1 MADET
6 PAQNPP
12 MAAAQP
18 PPSSATVSDSDSP
31 AVLEKQDPSPTSH
44 VPAVSVSVTESASTT
59 IAENEEQAPPP
70 EPAALEPD
78 SSDKGPGKEELPPTP
93 PPQAVELES
102 EPPAVTEAPKE
113 ENPPAP
119 AAETVVISES
129 ESQLPPAPAQQEVVT
144 ESESLA
150 AMMEKEETGAPAEP
164 TAAGTTTTTTT
175 TTSAQEEVAAA
186 VEEKKVPQNLG
197 SFKEESNKEADL
209 SDSERKAL
217 EELKQL
223 VREAID
229 SNLFNSESKTEEN
242 PEKEKKQESK
252 EVSIWGIP
260 LLKDERSDV
269 ILLKF
274 LRARDFKAKDAF
286 VMIKNTI
293 RWRKEFGIDELLDE
307 DLGDDMEKVVFM
319 HGQDKE
325 GHPVCYNVYGE
336 FQNKE
341 LYQKAFSDEEKR
353 MKFLRW
359 RIQLLEK
366 SIRKLD
372 FSPGGVST
380 IFQVS
385 DLKNSPGPG
394 KKELR
399 LATKQALQ
407 VLQDNYPEFVAKQ
420 VFINV
425 PWWYLAF
432 YTMISPFMTQRT
444 KSKFV
449 IALPSKSAETLF
461 KYIPPEQVPIQ
472 YGGLS
477 VDYCDCNPEF
487 SDADP
492 ATEMTVKPGTKQTVE
507 ITIFEK
513 CILVWEIR
521 VVGWEVSYGAEFV
534 PDAKDSYAV
543 IIQKPT
549 KMTAKDEPVVS
560 QSFKVGELGKVLLTV
575 DNPTSKKKKLLYRF
589 KVKPFCD

>member
-6 PAQNPP
+6 PTLTPP
-12 MAAAQP
+12 VAAAP
-18 PPSSATVSDSDSP
+18 PPTPPKVTESDSP
-31 AVLEKQDPSPTSH
+31 VVLEKEDPTSASP
-44 VPAVSVSVTESASTT
+44 VPVVSVSVMESVSTA
-59 IAENEEQAPPP
+59 IAEKEEQTPPPPAPPERVQLEADSMDKGEKEEP
-70 EPAALEPD
+70 PSPQPVESESKLPAVTETPKEEEPAAPAAATVLVSE
-78 SSDKGPGKEELPPTP
+78 SDLQQPPTP
-93 PPQAVELES
+93 P
-102 EPPAVTEAPKE
+102 
-113 ENPPAP
+113 
-119 AAETVVISES
+119 
-129 ESQLPPAPAQQEVVT
+129 QQEVVT
-144 ESESLA
+144 ESNSLA
-150 AMMEKEETGAPAEP
+150 AMMEKEEAGAPEP
-164 TAAGTTTTTTT
+164 AVSSTTATT
-175 TTSAQEEVAAA
+175 AQEEMAAV
-186 VEEKKVPQNLG
+186 VEEKKIPQNLD
-197 SFKEESNKEADL
+197 SFKEESNKVADL
-209 SDSERKAL
+209 SDSERKVL
-217 EELKQL
+217 EELKQF
-223 VREAID
+223 VQEAID
-229 SNLFNSESKTEEN
+229 THLFTSETKSEEN
-242 PEKEKKQESK
+242 PQKENKPK

-260 LLKDERSDV
+260 LLKDDRSDV

-274 LRARDFKAKDAF
+274 LRARDFKVKDAF

-293 RWRKEFGIDELLDE
+293 QWRKEFGIDELLDE

-319 HGQDKE
+319 HGQDRE

-336 FQNKE
+336 FQNKD

-353 MKFLRW
+353 IKFLRW
-359 RIQLLEK
+359 RIQFLEK
-366 SIRKLD
+366 SIRNLD

-394 KKELR
+394 KRELR

-407 VLQDNYPEFVAKQ
+407 LLQDNYPEFVAKQ

-449 IALPSKSAETLF
+449 FAGPAKSAETLF

-492 ATEMTVKPGTKQTVE
+492 ATEMTVKPRTKQTVE
-507 ITIFEK
+507 ITIYEK
-513 CILVWEIR
+513 
-521 VVGWEVSYGAEFV
+521 S
-534 PDAKDSYAV
+534 
-543 IIQKPT
+543 T
-549 KMTAKDEPVVS
+549 KMIPKDEPVVS

>member
-6 PAQNPP
+6 PTQTPP
-12 MAAAQP
+12 VAAALRP
-18 PPSSATVSDSDSP
+18 TSPTVTESDSP
-31 AVLEKQDPSPTSH
+31 AVLDKEDPSSASPAA
-44 VPAVSVSVTESASTT
+44 AVSVSVAESVSTA
-59 IAENEEQAPPP
+59 IAEKEEQTPPPLPPP
-70 EPAALEPD
+70 EPLELEPY
-78 SSDKGPGKEELPPTP
+78 STDKGEKEESRP
-93 PPQAVELES
+93 PPPSLSVVSES
-102 EPPAVTEAPKE
+102 ESPAVTETPKE
-113 ENPPAP
+113 EGTQAP
-119 AAETVVISES
+119 AAATVVVSES
-129 ESQLPPAPAQQEVVT
+129 ELQQPPVPPLQVAVK
-144 ESESLA
+144 ESKSLA
-150 AMMEKEETGAPAEP
+150 AMMEKEEAGAPEP
-164 TAAGTTTTTTT
+164 TVSSAATTT
-175 TTSAQEEVAAA
+175 AEEVAA
-186 VEEKKVPQNLG
+186 VVEKKRVPQNVG
-197 SFKEESNKEADL
+197 SFKEESNKVADL
-209 SDSERKAL
+209 SHFEGKAL
-217 EELKQL
+217 EELKQF
-223 VREAID
+223 VQEAID
-229 SNLFNSESKTEEN
+229 NHLFTSETKSEEN
-242 PEKEKKQESK
+242 TGKEKKEEPK
-252 EVSIWGIP
+252 EGSIWGIP
-260 LLKDERSDV
+260 FLKDDRSDV

-274 LRARDFKAKDAF
+274 LRARDFKVKDAF
-286 VMIKNTI
+286 LMIKNTI
-293 RWRKEFGIDELLDE
+293 QWRKDFGIDEFLGE

-319 HGQDKE
+319 HGHDRE

-336 FQNKE
+336 FQNKD

-353 MKFLRW
+353 MTFLRW

-394 KKELR
+394 KRELR
-399 LATKQALQ
+399 LATKQALRL
-407 VLQDNYPEFVAKQ
+407 LQDNYPEFVAKQ

-432 YTMISPFMTQRT
+432 YTMISPFVTQRT

-449 IALPSKSAETLF
+449 FAGPAKSADTLF

-492 ATEMTVKPGTKQTVE
+492 ATEMTVKPATKQTVE
-507 ITIFEK
+507 ITIYEK
-513 CILVWEIR
+513 CVLVWEIR
-521 VVGWEVSYGAEFV
+521 VVGWEVSYGAEFM
-534 PDAKDSYAV
+534 PNAKDSYTV

-549 KMTAKDEPVVS
+549 KMTPKDEPVVS

-575 DNPTSKKKKLLYRF
+575 DNPTSKKKKFLYRF

>member
-1 MADET
+1 MANET
-6 PAQNPP
+6 PIQAPTL
-12 MAAAQP
+12 AAVP
-18 PPSSATVSDSDSP
+18 PPPPLTVTESDLR
-31 AVLEKQDPSPTSH
+31 AVFEKEDPSPASP
-44 VPAVSVSVTESASTT
+44 VPVVSVSVMESVSTAT
-59 IAENEEQAPPP
+59 AEEEEQMPPP
-70 EPAALEPD
+70 
-78 SSDKGPGKEELPPTP
+78 P
-93 PPQAVELES
+93 PPQEPLELEPNSSGKGEKEEPPPPSPLKPAASES
-102 EPPAVTEAPKE
+102 EPPAPAEATVAVSESKLQQ
-113 ENPPAP
+113 PPASP
-119 AAETVVISES
+119 T
-129 ESQLPPAPAQQEVVT
+129 QEVVT
-144 ESESLA
+144 ESKSLA
-150 AMMEKEETGAPAEP
+150 TMMEKEEAGVSEP
-164 TAAGTTTTTTT
+164 TVSNTTT
-175 TTSAQEEVAAA
+175 TTSAQEEVAFV
-186 VEEKKVPQNLG
+186 VEEKKIPQNLG
-197 SFKEESNKEADL
+197 SFKEESNIMVDL
-209 SDSERKAL
+209 SDFERKAV
-217 EELKQL
+217 EELKKFVQ
-223 VREAID
+223 EALD
-229 SNLFNSESKTEEN
+229 THLFTSETKSEEN
-242 PEKEKKQESK
+242 PEKEKKEERK

-260 LLKDERSDV
+260 LLKDDRSDV

-274 LRARDFKAKDAF
+274 LRARDFKVKDAF

-293 RWRKEFGIDELLDE
+293 QWRKEFGIDELLDE

-319 HGQDKE
+319 HGQDRE

-336 FQNKE
+336 FQNKD

-359 RIQLLEK
+359 RILFLEK

-380 IFQVS
+380 LFQVS

-394 KKELR
+394 KRELR

-407 VLQDNYPEFVAKQ
+407 LLQDNYPEFVTKQ

-449 IALPSKSAETLF
+449 FAGPAKSAETLF

-507 ITIFEK
+507 ITIYET
-513 CILVWEIR
+513 CVLVWEIR
-521 VVGWEVSYGAEFV
+521 VVGWEVSYGAEFM
-534 PDAKDSYAV
+534 PNAKDSYTV

-549 KMTAKDEPVVS
+549 KMTPKDEPVVS
-560 QSFKVGELGKVLLTV
+560 QSFKVGELGKILLTV
-575 DNPTSKKKKLLYRF
+575 DNPTTKKKKLLYRF

>member
-6 PAQNPP
+6 PSQAPP
-12 MAAAQP
+12 LAAAPP
-18 PPSSATVSDSDSP
+18 PPSPTVTESDSLA
-31 AVLEKQDPSPTSH
+31 AVEKEDPSPPSP
-44 VPAVSVSVTESASTT
+44 VAAVSVSVTESVSTA
-59 IAENEEQAPPP
+59 IAENEEQMPPP
-70 EPAALEPD
+70 PPPPLEPVELEPD
-78 SSDKGPGKEELPPTP
+78 STDKGEKEEP
-93 PPQAVELES
+93 PPPSPLQPVES
-102 EPPAVTEAPKE
+102 ESESPAVTEKPKE
-113 ENPPAP
+113 EAAPAP
-119 AAETVVISES
+119 TAATIAVSES
-129 ESQLPPAPAQQEVVT
+129 EMQQPPASPPHEVVT
-144 ESESLA
+144 ESKSLA
-150 AMMEKEETGAPAEP
+150 AMMEKEEAGAPEP
-164 TAAGTTTTTTT
+164 TVSSPT
-175 TTSAQEEVAAA
+175 TTSAHEEVAAV
-186 VEEKKVPQNLG
+186 VEEKKIPQNLG
-197 SFKEESNKEADL
+197 SFKEESNIVADL
-209 SDSERKAL
+209 SDFERKAL
-217 EELKQL
+217 EELKQF
-223 VREAID
+223 VQEAID
-229 SNLFNSESKTEEN
+229 TRLFASETKSEEN
-242 PEKEKKQESK
+242 SEKEKKEAK

-260 LLKDERSDV
+260 LLKDDRSDV

-274 LRARDFKAKDAF
+274 LRARDFKMKDAF

-293 RWRKEFGIDELLDE
+293 QWRKEFGIDELLDE

-319 HGQDKE
+319 HGQDRE

-336 FQNKE
+336 FQNKD

-359 RIQLLEK
+359 RIQFLEK

-385 DLKNSPGPG
+385 DLKNSTGPG
-394 KKELR
+394 KRELR

-407 VLQDNYPEFVAKQ
+407 LLQDNYPEFVAKQ

-449 IALPSKSAETLF
+449 FAGPAKSAETLF

-492 ATEMTVKPGTKQTVE
+492 ATDMTVKPGTKQTVE
-507 ITIFEK
+507 ITIY
-513 CILVWEIR
+513 
-521 VVGWEVSYGAEFV
+521 EVQFHCFFMLYLHLLHVRPITSSSYVQGTRAALAQNLF
-534 PDAKDSYAV
+534 
-543 IIQKPT
+543 
-549 KMTAKDEPVVS
+549 
-560 QSFKVGELGKVLLTV
+560 
-575 DNPTSKKKKLLYRF
+575 
-589 KVKPFCD
+589 